1 MYLIYKRLNPTSVI
15 LFNSLDEIKE
25 ATKTEVYGKYN
36 PDETRSSG
44 TENNYSNFELISNPT
59 FPYVLSKGYN
69 CVQNVI
75 LDVSKN
81 TAPEY
86 YLLDD
91 FEYAHGDWSW
101 PSIDGDKII
110 FDNLDEMKKYC
121 INVQKNMRYL
131 DNCSSGDCLP
141 GDCLPGD
148 CLPDNY
154 LSDYKL
160 DEKLIDEK
168 FIELENY
175 QGGNYP
181 EGLNLRDSKFY
192 TYHYN
197 KTIKKYEKDY
207 RNISPEKFKLVL
219 DYMHGAFNF
228 TIGNDFHVD
237 FTIHK
242 IKNNTYWK

>member
-1 MYLIYKRLNPTSVI
+1 MYLIFKRLNPTSVI

-25 ATKTEVYGKYN
+25 ATETEVYGKYIS
-36 PDETRSSG
+36 DETRSSG
-44 TENNYSNFELISNPT
+44 TENNYSNFELISNST
-59 FPYVLSKGYN
+59 FPYVLCEGYN
-69 CVQNVI
+69 YIKNII
-75 LDVSKN
+75 LDVSKK
-81 TAPEY
+81 TGSEY
-86 YLLDD
+86 YLLDEY
-91 FEYAHGDWSW
+91 EYAHGDWNW
-101 PSIDGDKII
+101 PSIDGKKII
-110 FDNLDEMKKYC
+110 FDDLNEMKKYC
-121 INVQKNMRYL
+121 KSVQENLRYL
-131 DNCSSGDCLP
+131 DGDCLPGDCLSGDCLP
-141 GDCLPGD
+141 GDC
-148 CLPDNY
+148 

-175 QGGNYP
+175 KGGNYP
-181 EGLNLRDSKFY
+181 EGLTQRDSKFY

-207 RNISPEKFKLVL
+207 KNVSLEKFKLVL
-219 DYMHGAFNF
+219 DYMHEAFNF